1 MALAPPRRSHLLRLS
16 TRFMS
21 VMEIEFGG
29 PVSGARK
36 EKEMV
41 TVSGDT
47 VEFRSGHVPLLFLG
61 F

>member
-16 TRFMS
+16 TRSMS

-36 EKEMV
+36 EMV
-41 TVSGDT
+41 TVSG
-47 VEFRSGHVPLLFLG
+47 L
-61 F
+61 